1 MKGNHEYKPASD
13 FVSKAMKRI
22 YSYEASRRSLLERI
36 GMHGV
41 LQRYVLALGGTLFGI
56 LNATR
61 VF

>member
-1 MKGNHEYKPASD
+1 METNQEYEPKSD

-22 YSYEASRRSLLERI
+22 YSYEATRMTLFERI
-36 GMHGV
+36 GVYRV
-41 LQRYVLALGGTLFGI
+41 LQRYVLTLGGTLFGI